1 VAHDTVLQRCV
12 QQVVGVE
19 VEAPPLDG
27 GLRGALQ
34 QLARGVTEELRDI
47 DALNLSLLRRRRYAA
62 AGWAVAEE
70 VGEEVVEEAPASEAA
85 GHPLLGEI
93 ELAEV
98 LGLLRPVR
106 PQPDSRR
113 HRGPSVPLTT
123 RLLGHF

>member
-1 VAHDTVLQRCV
+1 MSRS
-12 QQVVGVE
+12 
-19 VEAPPLDG
+19 PLDG
-27 GLRGALQ
+27 DLRGALQ

-47 DALNLSLLRRRRYAA
+47 DALNLSLLRRPRYAA

-113 HRGPSVPLTT
+113 RRPDRPC
-123 RLLGHF
+123 R